1 MENTKPTAN
10 KKKSYNLSWPI
21 TIVIFIILF
30 STNPT
35 ETQFKEFLKNDYK
48 AHAKTQDPL
57 SELLAGPTARILGL
71 TTVSKNYFLF
81 STFEIS
87 DIDKKSLYVGILNHF
102 AKIN

>member
-1 MENTKPTAN
+1 MENSKPAVS

-21 TIVIFIILF
+21 TILIFLIF
-30 STNPT
+30 FATNPT
-35 ETQFKEFLKNDYK
+35 GTQFKEFLRNDYN
-48 AHAKTQDPL
+48 AQAKTQDPL
-57 SELLAGPTARILGL
+57 SELIAGPTARILGL

-102 AKIN
+102 AQIN